1 MILFQ
6 HKLEI
11 YHIGGI
17 ENEEF
22 QINTQSEIW
31 MNLPI
36 SLSNQ
41 KYGYA
46 SIFYG
51 VSIILLAIFGKSSN
65 TLLSISSSL
74 LSLIATVGFLL
85 TFFLKSDIDDERALD
100 NLHRAGFRALF
111 TIILL
116 ISILQCIVVF
126 CRIPLDTDNMLKL
139 ILGISFLSFGYY
151 FLYFERK

>member
-1 MILFQ
+1 MKSFRLT
-6 HKLEI
+6 L
-11 YHIGGI
+11 
-17 ENEEF
+17 
-22 QINTQSEIW
+22 
-31 MNLPI
+31 
-36 SLSNQ
+36 NQ
-41 KYGYA
+41 KYGYT

-74 LSLIATVGFLL
+74 LSLTAAVGFLL

>member
-1 MILFQ
+1 MKSFRLT
-6 HKLEI
+6 L
-11 YHIGGI
+11 
-17 ENEEF
+17 
-22 QINTQSEIW
+22 
-31 MNLPI
+31 
-36 SLSNQ
+36 NQ
-41 KYGYA
+41 KYGCA

-74 LSLIATVGFLL
+74 LSLIAAVGFLL

>member
-1 MILFQ
+1 MKSFRLT
-6 HKLEI
+6 L
-11 YHIGGI
+11 
-17 ENEEF
+17 
-22 QINTQSEIW
+22 
-31 MNLPI
+31 
-36 SLSNQ
+36 NQ

-46 SIFYG
+46 SIFFFFC
-51 VSIILLAIFGKSSN
+51 IILLAIFGKSSN

-74 LSLIATVGFLL
+74 LSLIAAVGFLL

>member
-1 MILFQ
+1 MKSFILT
-6 HKLEI
+6 L
-11 YHIGGI
+11 
-17 ENEEF
+17 
-22 QINTQSEIW
+22 
-31 MNLPI
+31 
-36 SLSNQ
+36 NQ

-65 TLLSISSSL
+65 ILLSISSSL
-74 LSLIATVGFLL
+74 LSLIAAVGFLL

>member
-1 MILFQ
+1 MKSFRLT
-6 HKLEI
+6 L
-11 YHIGGI
+11 
-17 ENEEF
+17 
-22 QINTQSEIW
+22 
-31 MNLPI
+31 
-36 SLSNQ
+36 NQ

-74 LSLIATVGFLL
+74 LSLIAAVGFLL

-100 NLHRAGFRALF
+100 NLHFRALF

>member
-1 MILFQ
+1 MKSFRLT
-6 HKLEI
+6 L
-11 YHIGGI
+11 
-17 ENEEF
+17 
-22 QINTQSEIW
+22 
-31 MNLPI
+31 
-36 SLSNQ
+36 NQ

-100 NLHRAGFRALF
+100 NLLRAGFRALF

-151 FLYFERK
+151 FLYFERE

>member
-1 MILFQ
+1 MKSFRLT
-6 HKLEI
+6 L
-11 YHIGGI
+11 
-17 ENEEF
+17 
-22 QINTQSEIW
+22 
-31 MNLPI
+31 
-36 SLSNQ
+36 NQ
-41 KYGYA
+41 KYGYV

-74 LSLIATVGFLL
+74 LSLIAAVGFLL

>member
-1 MILFQ
+1 MKSFRLT
-6 HKLEI
+6 L
-11 YHIGGI
+11 
-17 ENEEF
+17 
-22 QINTQSEIW
+22 
-31 MNLPI
+31 
-36 SLSNQ
+36 NQ

-46 SIFYG
+46 SISYG

-74 LSLIATVGFLL
+74 LSLTAAVGFLL

>member
-1 MILFQ
+1 MKSFRLTLN
-6 HKLEI
+6 H
-11 YHIGGI
+11 
-17 ENEEF
+17 
-22 QINTQSEIW
+22 
-31 MNLPI
+31 
-36 SLSNQ
+36 

-74 LSLIATVGFLL
+74 LSLIAAVGFLL

-126 CRIPLDTDNMLKL
+126 CRIPLDTDTMLKF

>member
-1 MILFQ
+1 MKNFRLT
-6 HKLEI
+6 L
-11 YHIGGI
+11 
-17 ENEEF
+17 
-22 QINTQSEIW
+22 
-31 MNLPI
+31 
-36 SLSNQ
+36 NQ

-51 VSIILLAIFGKSSN
+51 VSIILLAIFGN

-74 LSLIATVGFLL
+74 LSLIAAVGFLL

-116 ISILQCIVVF
+116 TSILQCILVF
-126 CRIPLDTDNMLKL
+126 CRIPLEADNMLKL
-139 ILGISFLSFGYY
+139 ILGISFSSFGYY
-151 FLYFERK
+151 FLYFERE

>member
-31 MNLPI
+31 LC
-36 SLSNQ
+36 Q
-41 KYGYA
+41 H
-46 SIFYG
+46 FYG

-74 LSLIATVGFLL
+74 LSLIAAVGFLL

>member
-1 MILFQ
+1 MKNFILT
-6 HKLEI
+6 L
-11 YHIGGI
+11 
-17 ENEEF
+17 
-22 QINTQSEIW
+22 
-31 MNLPI
+31 
-36 SLSNQ
+36 NQ

-74 LSLIATVGFLL
+74 LSLIAAVGFLL

>member
-1 MILFQ
+1 MKNFRLTL
-6 HKLEI
+6 K
-11 YHIGGI
+11 
-17 ENEEF
+17 
-22 QINTQSEIW
+22 
-31 MNLPI
+31 
-36 SLSNQ
+36 Q

-74 LSLIATVGFLL
+74 LSLTAAVGFLL

-116 ISILQCIVVF
+116 TSILQCILVF
-126 CRIPLDTDNMLKL
+126 CRIPLDIDNMLKL

>member
-1 MILFQ
+1 MKSFRLT
-6 HKLEI
+6 L
-11 YHIGGI
+11 
-17 ENEEF
+17 
-22 QINTQSEIW
+22 
-31 MNLPI
+31 
-36 SLSNQ
+36 NQ

-74 LSLIATVGFLL
+74 LSLIAAVGFLL

-139 ILGISFLSFGYY
+139 ILGISFLS
-151 FLYFERK
+151 

>member
-1 MILFQ
+1 MKNFRLT
-6 HKLEI
+6 L
-11 YHIGGI
+11 
-17 ENEEF
+17 
-22 QINTQSEIW
+22 
-31 MNLPI
+31 
-36 SLSNQ
+36 NQ
-41 KYGYA
+41 KYAYA
-46 SIFYG
+46 SIFYE

-74 LSLIATVGFLL
+74 LSLIAAVGFLL

-151 FLYFERK
+151 FPCFERE